1 MHFRLIEAGS
11 VPTIAP
17 MTASDAERARN
28 DHSGKW
34 RSSDSAPDRVRV
46 LRKGLRLSQPAMAR
60 VLGISQR
67 KLSQLENAARAPRP
81 ETTRRLVE
89 VERLH
94 DALVE
99 VIEAD
104 AIPGWLE
111 QPNPGFGGASPL
123 QLIER
128 GETDRLWQMI
138 YLVRSGHPG

>member
-17 MTASDAERARN
+17 MTASDPERARN
-28 DHSGKW
+28 EHSGKW

-94 DALVE
+94 HKNAVTPY
-99 VIEAD
+99 AD
-104 AIPGWLE
+104 RTLAGVVRSTWLRGRRVDITE
-111 QPNPGFGGASPL
+111 QAEPFGRLLTRGGA
-123 QLIER
+123 
-128 GETDRLWQMI
+128 
-138 YLVRSGHPG
+138 